1 MMPKTLATAR
11 KDDYLTLVQTFPLKK
26 VQSDSQHAG
35 ALKVSGSLIGL
46 RRKLTAGEG
55 QYLDALVVLIR
66 EYEQTHH
73 DPKLPKAKGI
83 DVLRHLMAERPMT
96 QRELA
101 RLLGVGESAASMI
114 LSGKRD
120 LTKSHICALSQ
131 HFGVGVVAFFG

>member
-1 MMPKTLATAR
+1 MPKTLVTAR

-26 VQSDSQHAG
+26 VQSNAQHAE

-66 EYEQTHH
+66 EYEKTHH
-73 DPKLPKAKGI
+73 EAELPKAKGI
-83 DVLRHLMAERPMT
+83 DVLRHLMTERRMT

-114 LSGKRD
+114 LSSKRD
-120 LTKSHICALSQ
+120 LTKSHIRALSQ
-131 HFGVGVVAFFG
+131 HFGVGPVAFLG

>member
-1 MMPKTLATAR
+1 MMAQTLTTAR

-26 VQSDSQHAG
+26 VQSNAQHEE
-35 ALKVSGSLIGL
+35 ALKMSGSLIGL
-46 RRKLTAGEG
+46 HRKLTAGES

-66 EYEQTHH
+66 EYEHTRH
-73 DPKLPKAKGI
+73 DPELPKAKGI
-83 DVLRHLMAERPMT
+83 DVLRHLMAERRMT
-96 QRELA
+96 QLELA

>member
-1 MMPKTLATAR
+1 
-11 KDDYLTLVQTFPLKK
+11 
-26 VQSDSQHAG
+26 
-35 ALKVSGSLIGL
+35 LKVSGSLIGL

-66 EYEQTHH
+66 EYEHTTH
-73 DPKLPKAKGI
+73 DPELAKANGI
-83 DVLRHLMAERPMT
+83 DVLRHLMAERRMT

-120 LTKSHICALSQ
+120 LTKSHILALSQ
-131 HFGVGVVAFFG
+131 HFGVGPVAFLG